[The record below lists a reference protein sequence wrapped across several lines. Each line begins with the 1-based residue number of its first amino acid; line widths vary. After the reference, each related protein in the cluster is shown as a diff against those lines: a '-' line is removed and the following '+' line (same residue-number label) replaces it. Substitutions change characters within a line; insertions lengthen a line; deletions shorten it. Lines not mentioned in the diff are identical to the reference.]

1 MVKPDSLSRR
11 FDFAMSGSPCF
22 LQLAI
27 PRRLT
32 AVLQVVG
39 LQAAFLIL
47 ESSAAG
53 SPVSRSH
60 DLPLPTELE
69 PLVGP
74 WATVSLACVSAGSC
88 WPCRALPSHSRTVG
102 FQLVSVVGFSSHDGG
117 SCRVG

>member
-1 MVKPDSLSRR
+1 MVMSDSLSRR

-32 AVLQVVG
+32 AAFQVLG

-47 ESSAAG
+47 ESDAAG

-60 DLPLPTELE
+60 DLPLPPELK
-69 PLVGP
+69 PLLGP
-74 WATVSLACVSAGSC
+74 GAKGALACVSAGSC
-88 WPCRALPSHSRTVG
+88 CPCPAFRPRGRPVTPGPLD
-102 FQLVSVVGFSSHDGG
+102 FK
-117 SCRVG
+117 